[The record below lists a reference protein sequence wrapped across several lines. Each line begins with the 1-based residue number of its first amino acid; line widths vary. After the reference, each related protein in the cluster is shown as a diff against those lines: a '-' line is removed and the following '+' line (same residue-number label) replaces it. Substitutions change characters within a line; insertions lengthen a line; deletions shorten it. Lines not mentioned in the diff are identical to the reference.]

1 LHEDDDATRWKKKN
15 ISFKENKSAYFLDRK
30 KNARIFNLSFS
41 YQLQKAKYDIT
52 FLIVVASR
60 IWLSKYETKY

>member
-1 LHEDDDATRWKKKN
+1 VEEEKYQFQGKQ
-15 ISFKENKSAYFLDRK
+15 ICIFFGPQ

-52 FLIVVASR
+52 FLIVVAR
-60 IWLSKYETKY
+60 RVWLSKYETKY